1 MPKLKLAKVG
11 ALTTNDYHRFK
22 VIEKGRTNGHALC
35 LHAVARFHHFPPS
48 MLGIFHNKKVK
59 I

>member
-22 VIEKGRTNGHALC
+22 VIEKGRTNGCALFLLAC
-35 LHAVARFHHFPPS
+35 SCKISPFSS
-48 MLGIFHNKKVK
+48 MYVI
-59 I
+59 